1 MHGGG
6 WIFILLDFMLSAER
20 LYYKSAIWPVLLG
33 TVFTVWTG
41 IFAAAGLKNDFGKPY
56 VYAVYDWKTSVTGP
70 IILYFVSLVILI
82 IFTSLWTFIKN
93 LILIRSNVGKRCA
106 ACNAERNSGKGRVD
120 LEMQAGRSNTNT
132 TTDAGVEVDI

>member
-6 WIFILLDFMLSAER
+6 WIFILIDFMLSAER
-20 LYYKSAIWPVLLG
+20 LYYKSTIWPVLLG
-33 TVFTVWTG
+33 TAFTVWTG

-70 IILYFVSLVILI
+70 LI
-82 IFTSLWTFIKN
+82 IFLISVVILTMFTALWTFIKN
-93 LILIRSNVGKRCA
+93 LILIRSNVGRKCA
-106 ACNAERNSGKGRVD
+106 ECNGKRNSSKGD

-132 TTDAGVEVDI
+132 TTDADVEVDI